1 MWIAE
6 LDGRATGEEEVV
18 ALARFVVA
26 GRPPLWSSGPND
38 HTRGLGGFLVSF
50 FSLLFFLSLKVSD
63 LRASCGLTLTLEG
76 SNYFIALKKGS
87 NSFIRLVFH
96 TFIIFSLLHLLHF

>member
-1 MWIAE
+1 VWIAE
-6 LDGRATGEEEVV
+6 LDGRATGEEVV

-50 FSLLFFLSLKVSD
+50 FSLSLSLSLSLWK
-63 LRASCGLTLTLEG
+63 ATTELE
-76 SNYFIALKKGS
+76 NMT
-87 NSFIRLVFH
+87 R
-96 TFIIFSLLHLLHF
+96 